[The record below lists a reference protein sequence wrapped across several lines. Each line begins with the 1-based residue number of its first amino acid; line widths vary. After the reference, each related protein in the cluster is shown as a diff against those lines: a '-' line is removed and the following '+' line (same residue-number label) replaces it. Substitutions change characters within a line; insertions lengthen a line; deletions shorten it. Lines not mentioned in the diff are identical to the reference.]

1 MILLTREERKKR
13 GGGGPPFVHNTDESF
28 CGGCY
33 TSPDVDRIYK
43 RLPIFRVYGLTE
55 KKELLSTPLREKA
68 SHQSTS
74 KRRRF
79 VCRVVWCMRSPRSGV
94 ASSSLSPRGQPSS
107 FSSFFRDAAT
117 PTAAETKTGKNRYH
131 RRRKSRLVI
140 RGGGVEETGR
150 TTREADDAMRKASS
164 VEATTTT
171 TTSSS
176 SGGDEDDETNTVFST
191 KPSLLGKLGQSM
203 NVAGISLFLKLAVSD
218 ASLAVPHVDC
228 ESIQDIDWFKLKQAG
243 FTAVIF
249 DKDNT
254 LTIPYATDVYPPL
267 LESVKE
273 CTQAFGNER
282 VCVYSNSAGLEQYD
296 PNGME
301 AKHLEKEL
309 GIRVARHKE
318 KKPSGSG
325 AELAKFLNNDSHSKK
340 ESSNSRGETN
350 SPCEKFVFVGDRYL
364 TDVVFGNK
372 SGMFTIRVAPFDV
385 SNESKAIAAARS
397 IESYFLRRWRTK
409 NKTKPTPHALD
420 ERTSDQESVY
430 LKTNGARS
438 WRE

>member
-1 MILLTREERKKR
+1 
-13 GGGGPPFVHNTDESF
+13 
-28 CGGCY
+28 
-33 TSPDVDRIYK
+33 
-43 RLPIFRVYGLTE
+43 
-55 KKELLSTPLREKA
+55 
-68 SHQSTS
+68 
-74 KRRRF
+74 
-79 VCRVVWCMRSPRSGV
+79 MRSPRSGV

-164 VEATTTT
+164 AEATTTT
-171 TTSSS
+171 TTTTT

>member
-1 MILLTREERKKR
+1 MRSIV
-13 GGGGPPFVHNTDESF
+13 GGESNDDDDDD
-28 CGGCY
+28 
-33 TSPDVDRIYK
+33 DVW
-43 RLPIFRVYGLTE
+43 
-55 KKELLSTPLREKA
+55 
-68 SHQSTS
+68 
-74 KRRRF
+74 RRRG
-79 VCRVVWCMRSPRSGV
+79 R
-94 ASSSLSPRGQPSS
+94 
-107 FSSFFRDAAT
+107 RDQ
-117 PTAAETKTGKNRYH
+117 H
-131 RRRKSRLVI
+131 RI
-140 RGGGVEETGR
+140 F
-150 TTREADDAMRKASS
+150 
-164 VEATTTT
+164 
-171 TTSSS
+171 
-176 SGGDEDDETNTVFST
+176 DETIAS
-191 KPSLLGKLGQSM
+191 GKLGY
-203 NVAGISLFLKLAVSD
+203 GCCRHLFIPRLQMD
-218 ASLAVPHVDC
+218 ASLTVPHVDC

-385 SNESKAIAAARS
+385 SNESK
-397 IESYFLRRWRTK
+397 
-409 NKTKPTPHALD
+409 P
-420 ERTSDQESVY
+420 
-430 LKTNGARS
+430 
-438 WRE
+438 

>member
-1 MILLTREERKKR
+1 MKVFVVGVIQVLTWTVSTNVYPFLGFMVSPRKK
-13 GGGGPPFVHNTDESF
+13 NSF
-28 CGGCY
+28 QHHCAKRPLI
-33 TSPDVDRIYK
+33 SPR
-43 RLPIFRVYGLTE
+43 
-55 KKELLSTPLREKA
+55 
-68 SHQSTS
+68 QS
-74 KRRRF
+74 RRF

-164 VEATTTT
+164 AEATTTT
-171 TTSSS
+171 TTTTTT

>member
-1 MILLTREERKKR
+1 MRLFLKKKTKKKLC
-13 GGGGPPFVHNTDESF
+13 FF
-28 CGGCY
+28 CGEK
-33 TSPDVDRIYK
+33 S
-43 RLPIFRVYGLTE
+43 LE
-55 KKELLSTPLREKA
+55 KKERRLQSVEKR
-68 SHQSTS
+68 TT
-74 KRRRF
+74 
-79 VCRVVWCMRSPRSGV
+79 RVVVRVVVVVVVLCLALTRCMRSPRIGV
-94 ASSSLSPRGQPSS
+94 ASSLSPRGPSFS
-107 FSSFFRDAAT
+107 SSSFFRDT
-117 PTAAETKTGKNRYH
+117 TTAAQTKTGKNRHHHHHHHHH
-131 RRRKSRLVI
+131 RKSRKSRLVI

-150 TTREADDAMRKASS
+150 TKREADDAMRKASS
-164 VEATTTT
+164 AEATTTT
-171 TTSSS
+171 T
-176 SGGDEDDETNTVFST
+176 SGGDEGDETNNVFST

-267 LESVKE
+267 LESVQE

-296 PNGME
+296 PNGIE

-325 AELAKFLNNDSHSKK
+325 GELAKFLNNDSHSKK
-340 ESSNSRGETN
+340 ESSDSRGETN

>member
-1 MILLTREERKKR
+1 MKVFVVGVIQVLTWTVSKNVY
-13 GGGGPPFVHNTDESF
+13 PF
-28 CGGCY
+28 
-33 TSPDVDRIYK
+33 
-43 RLPIFRVYGLTE
+43 FRVYGLTE

-74 KRRRF
+74 KSRRF

-94 ASSSLSPRGQPSS
+94 ASSSLSPRGQLSS

-164 VEATTTT
+164 AEATTTT
-171 TTSSS
+171 TTTTTT

-191 KPSLLGKLGQSM
+191 KPTLLGKLGQSM

>member
-1 MILLTREERKKR
+1 M
-13 GGGGPPFVHNTDESF
+13 
-28 CGGCY
+28 
-33 TSPDVDRIYK
+33 
-43 RLPIFRVYGLTE
+43 
-55 KKELLSTPLREKA
+55 
-68 SHQSTS
+68 
-74 KRRRF
+74 
-79 VCRVVWCMRSPRSGV
+79 
-94 ASSSLSPRGQPSS
+94 ASSSLSPRGQSSS

-164 VEATTTT
+164 AEATTTT
-171 TTSSS
+171 T

>member
-1 MILLTREERKKR
+1 M
-13 GGGGPPFVHNTDESF
+13 
-28 CGGCY
+28 
-33 TSPDVDRIYK
+33 DRIYK

-94 ASSSLSPRGQPSS
+94 ASSSLSPRGQSSS

-164 VEATTTT
+164 AEATTTT
-171 TTSSS
+171 TTTTT

>member
-1 MILLTREERKKR
+1 
-13 GGGGPPFVHNTDESF
+13 
-28 CGGCY
+28 
-33 TSPDVDRIYK
+33 
-43 RLPIFRVYGLTE
+43 
-55 KKELLSTPLREKA
+55 
-68 SHQSTS
+68 
-74 KRRRF
+74 
-79 VCRVVWCMRSPRSGV
+79 MRSPRSGV

-107 FSSFFRDAAT
+107 FSSFSRDAAT

-171 TTSSS
+171 TTTSS

-267 LESVKE
+267 LESVQE

>member
-1 MILLTREERKKR
+1 MVSHQGGVSFFFSPKKKRRKK
-13 GGGGPPFVHNTDESF
+13 
-28 CGGCY
+28 
-33 TSPDVDRIYK
+33 IA
-43 RLPIFRVYGLTE
+43 LE
-55 KKELLSTPLREKA
+55 KKEHSRKKGLSVHVVK
-68 SHQSTS
+68 QSFCVLS
-74 KRRRF
+74 SL
-79 VCRVVWCMRSPRSGV
+79 WCMRSPRSGV
-94 ASSSLSPRGQPSS
+94 TSSSSLFSPRGQQPSS

-117 PTAAETKTGKNRYH
+117 PTAAETKTGKNRYR

-140 RGGGVEETGR
+140 RGGGGVEETGR

-164 VEATTTT
+164 ATTT

-176 SGGDEDDETNTVFST
+176 FGGDEDDETNTVFST
-191 KPSLLGKLGQSM
+191 KPTLLGKLGQSM